1 MEVFKFGGASV
12 KDSSSVRNIGA
23 ILTRFVGDKL
33 IVVVSAM
40 AKSTNKLEEIVEAR
54 KNQDFT
60 LYNKFIKELY
70 SFHFQIM
77 GELFQNKD
85 SSIYV
90 ETETIFKDLQDRF
103 YQPFPE
109 NYSFEYDQVV
119 SLGEVISSKIVAAY
133 LTEIG
138 ISSAWVDARQLVR
151 TDNQFQ
157 EGNLDWEKTEELIQ
171 SKLPPVF
178 LKKDVLVTQGFVGQ
192 TPEGFTTTLGREG
205 SDYSAAI
212 FAYCLNAKKVTIWKD
227 VPGMLNADPKY
238 FEDTIKLDQ
247 ISYKEAIELSYYGA
261 SVIHPKTIKPLQNKG
276 IPLFIKSFIQP
287 DEQGTVIQESTV
299 NDNSIPSFIVKKDQV
314 LFSIRPINFSFIA
327 EESLSDIFSK
337 LSRYHAKINLMQNS
351 ALSFSLLMDRKK
363 ANPEQIKQILG
374 DSYKIWYNDDLELVT
389 IRHYD
394 QQTIDLVTK
403 GKTTILE
410 QKTRQTIRIVLK

>member
-1 MEVFKFGGASV
+1 M
-12 KDSSSVRNIGA
+12 
-23 ILTRFVGDKL
+23 
-33 IVVVSAM
+33 
-40 AKSTNKLEEIVEAR
+40 
-54 KNQDFT
+54 
-60 LYNKFIKELY
+60 
-70 SFHFQIM
+70 
-77 GELFQNKD
+77 
-85 SSIYV
+85 
-90 ETETIFKDLQDRF
+90 
-103 YQPFPE
+103 
-109 NYSFEYDQVV
+109 
-119 SLGEVISSKIVAAY
+119 ISSKIVAAY

-276 IPLFIKSFIQP
+276 IPLFIKSFIK
-287 DEQGTVIQESTV
+287 
-299 NDNSIPSFIVKKDQV
+299 SI
-314 LFSIRPINFSFIA
+314 LFS
-327 EESLSDIFSK
+327 EG
-337 LSRYHAKINLMQNS
+337 Y
-351 ALSFSLLMDRKK
+351 
-363 ANPEQIKQILG
+363 
-374 DSYKIWYNDDLELVT
+374 
-389 IRHYD
+389 
-394 QQTIDLVTK
+394 
-403 GKTTILE
+403 
-410 QKTRQTIRIVLK
+410 